1 MAGPSNISQA
11 SLLDLKA
18 ITAEHVDRF
27 SKEGRSAQRS
37 VKRAKLESKDPFDR
51 PSPGLIKRLAAEA
64 RNDAK
69 RRHFQDEAGPSD
81 EQRRRIMEAKAKKYE
96 QLRRGDYSGM
106 TERELAEAV
115 IDFDRK
121 AEEEWSDHSS
131 DVDESA
137 PPARRPDTQIYNEN
151 LDEVYDDLARVE
163 YVDEMGRTRI
173 GTKREAREAEKARQE
188 ESRTPAP
195 IIPADKSSYA
205 EVMQSNVIHGEQKIF
220 PVYEPD
226 PEAIR
231 EKYRQAEEEAR
242 AHHYDS
248 TKEVRTRGA
257 GAYQFSLDEDA
268 RREQMASLD
277 AQRVETENA
286 RAKVGYRGGLT
297 AAQEMRKRKL
307 DERKALV
314 EAKRTKMLG
323 GAEEV
328 ERLRREKGQKEADMF
343 LDGVGRELEA
353 NGNKP
358 NTMRVDRCDFS
369 GFKVYP
375 SNGKTYVRGDSKVFR
390 FLNSKNES
398 LFLQRKNPRKIAW
411 TQVYRRM
418 HKKGIT
424 EEVAKRRSRKNVKTQ
439 RGVVGADISTILARR
454 TAKPEVRAA
463 ARQAAISKAKTEKRE
478 KESKKA
484 TKPAGGAPTAPKVS
498 KQAMKGA
505 GGKGGR

>member
-64 RNDAK
+64 KNDAK

-81 EQRRRIMEAKAKKYE
+81 EQRRRILEAKAKKYE
-96 QLRRGDYSGM
+96 QLRRGDHSGM

-137 PPARRPDTQIYNEN
+137 PPARRLEASYNEN
-151 LDEVYDDLARVE
+151 QEEVYDDLARVE

-173 GTKREAREAEKARQE
+173 GTRREAREAEKARQE

-205 EVMQSNVIHGEQKIF
+205 EVIQSNVIHGDQKIF

-226 PEAIR
+226 PDAIR

-268 RREQMASLD
+268 RKEQMASLD

-286 RAKVGYRGGLT
+286 RAKAGNRGGLT

-328 ERLRREKGQKEADMF
+328 ERLRREKATENHIS
-343 LDGVGRELEA
+343 R
-353 NGNKP
+353 
-358 NTMRVDRCDFS
+358 MRVDRCDFS